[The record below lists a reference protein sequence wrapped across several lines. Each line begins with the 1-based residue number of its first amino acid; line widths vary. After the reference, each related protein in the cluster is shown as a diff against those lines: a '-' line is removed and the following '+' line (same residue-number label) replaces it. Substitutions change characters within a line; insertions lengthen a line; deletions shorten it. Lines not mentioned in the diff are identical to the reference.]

1 MALTDDTPDEAAAR
15 AARRRERELSHY
27 ITKKEALALVSNL
40 MARHLEQH
48 HSRTANSPIPA
59 LRSFWRRLF
68 RRTP

>member
-1 MALTDDTPDEAAAR
+1 MTPTDDDAAR

-59 LRSFWRRLF
+59 RASLWRRLF
-68 RRTP
+68 RSKP